1 MSRQPVNRKSP
12 ESNQDRIGALLAL
25 PFIGVGVGD
34 AAGERW
40 TQLND
45 RLCAMLGY
53 SRSRLLRLNW
63 IELCHPADG
72 ASGRKALERLLAGDG
87 TPVRVPLRL
96 RHLEGHFVATDVELT
111 RIRGPVSGNEDVVVA
126 LVSESASDADA
137 TAQAV
142 FGIFRDANI
151 PMVLLDAAS
160 WDVVEV
166 NPAAERFYGWS
177 LAEIRRR
184 GLHVWDVSQTRRP
197 EILFRLRQAA
207 AGTSGRFEGQHLTA
221 SGELREVE
229 VHCGPVGLGGRACV
243 YGIVHDHTELKRAE
257 SARQEAEEKLRAV
270 IEQSISGI
278 YIIEQGRFSY
288 VNPRLA
294 EIFGYAPAELQGLPA
309 LELVDAAD
317 RDRVADNIRRRLDGA
332 VASVKYEFRGRRRD
346 GTVVN
351 IGAHGSVATISGR
364 RVIVGTLQDITA
376 RVQNDQRR
384 ESDLARM
391 EAAMQATVQTITR
404 IVELRD
410 PYTAGHERRVA
421 ALSLLF
427 ARELGM
433 DNDRLRG
440 LAIAGGLHDIGKIGV
455 PVEVLVKPTRL
466 SAAEFQ
472 VVKDHATHGYGILR
486 VMDFP
491 WPVADAARQHHER
504 VDGSGYPQGLKG
516 AEIILEARI
525 LAVADVIEAMAS
537 HRPYRPALG
546 LASALDEIERGA
558 GSLYDPEVAAVALRT
573 CRSDAFRLPA

>member
-1 MSRQPVNRKSP
+1 MPPRPAKRKLR
-12 ESNQDRIGALLAL
+12 ESNRDRIGALLAL
-25 PFIGVGVGD
+25 PFIGVGVGN
-34 AAGERW
+34 AGGQRW
-40 TQLND
+40 TRLND

-63 IELCHPADG
+63 TDLCHPGDG
-72 ASGRKALERLLAGDG
+72 AAGREALERLLAGDG

-96 RHLEGHFVATDVELT
+96 RHSEGRFVAADVELS
-111 RIRGPVSGNEDVVVA
+111 RIRGPASGNEDVVVA
-126 LVSESASDADA
+126 LVSESAPKADA
-137 TAQAV
+137 NAQVV

-151 PMVLLDAAS
+151 PMVVLDAAS

-177 LAEIRRR
+177 LAEIRRL
-184 GLHVWDVSQTRRP
+184 GLHAWDVSRTRQP
-197 EILFRLRQAA
+197 EILARLRQAA
-207 AGTSGRFEGQHLTA
+207 AGTTGRFEGQHLTA
-221 SGELREVE
+221 SGALREVE

-243 YGIVHDHTELKRAE
+243 YGIVYDRTELKRAE
-257 SARQEAEEKLRAV
+257 TARHEAEEKLKAV

-278 YIIEQGRFSY
+278 YIIEGDRFTY
-288 VNPRLA
+288 ANPRLA

-332 VASVKYEFRGRRRD
+332 LASAKYEFRGRRRD

-376 RVQNDQRR
+376 RVQNEQRR

-391 EAAMQATVQTITR
+391 EVAMQAAVRTITR

-421 ALSLLF
+421 GLSLLF
-427 ARELGM
+427 ARELDM
-433 DNDRLRG
+433 DSDRLRG
-440 LAIAGGLHDIGKIGV
+440 LAIASGLHDIGKIGV

-472 VVKDHATHGYGILR
+472 VVKDHAAHGYGILR

-504 VDGSGYPQGLKG
+504 IDGSGYPQGLKG

-546 LASALDEIERGA
+546 LATALEEIERGA
-558 GSLYDPEVAAVALRT
+558 GSLYDHEVAAVALRT
-573 CRSDAFRLPA
+573 CRADAFRLPV